1 MRNLLLA
8 VALALG
14 LGFAATGAQAAT
26 IGSNVSALQS
36 TAKAGNSLVEKTY
49 YRRGHWR
56 HRYYSRHRYYR
67 PWRYRSHRYYGWR
80 HHHYRPYYRHH
91 RRWR

>member
-14 LGFAATGAQAAT
+14 FGFAATGAQAAT

-36 TAKAGNSLVEKTY
+36 TANSVK
-49 YRRGHWR
+49 
-56 HRYYSRHRYYR
+56 
-67 PWRYRSHRYYGWR
+67 
-80 HHHYRPYYRHH
+80 
-91 RRWR
+91 